1 MSSDKVNGTD
11 TAQANGS
18 DPKSPQITASIEADI
33 AELSE
38 LLSKDTLDDAGEA
51 SVAEL
56 LARLES
62 ADGVAKGVESKL
74 DSLLGNLDTL
84 LASLEKDGASDH
96 PSSEAPASQSTDKET

>member
-1 MSSDKVNGTD
+1 MSSNKVNGSD
-11 TAQANGS
+11 TAKASGS
-18 DPKSPQITASIEADI
+18 EPNPAQITASIEADI

-62 ADGVAKGVESKL
+62 ADGVAKGVENKL
-74 DSLLGNLDTL
+74 DALLGNLDTL
-84 LASLEKDGASDH
+84 LASLEQNNDLVDSD
-96 PSSEAPASQSTDKET
+96 APASQSTDKEKEA

>member
-1 MSSDKVNGTD
+1 MSKVNGSDKTSD
-11 TAQANGS
+11 SDPATAQIN
-18 DPKSPQITASIEADI
+18 ASIEADI

-62 ADGVAKGVESKL
+62 ADGVARGVEGKL
-74 DSLLGNLDTL
+74 DALIG
-84 LASLEKDGASDH
+84 
-96 PSSEAPASQSTDKET
+96 ETWTGSINN

>member
-1 MSSDKVNGTD
+1 MSSDKVNGSNK
-11 TAQANGS
+11 ANDS
-18 DPKSPQITASIEADI
+18 DPKPAQIAAIEADI

-74 DSLLGNLDTL
+74 DALLGNLDSL
-84 LASLEKDGASDH
+84 LASLEENDDSARADST
-96 PSSEAPASQSTDKET
+96 PSASQSTDKEA